1 MKPWK
6 KAPLINLS
14 RSTTIDSIKA
24 HRRVLGLHIAQTTK
38 LFFFV
43 SIELEVEKNIRDYKY
58 CEITTAPS
66 RKQLR
71 IWLVLPSVEAVCYL
85 ASILKVKLVCNLC

>member
-14 RSTTIDSIKA
+14 WSTTLDSIKA

-71 IWLVLPSVEAVCYL
+71 ITQCRGGLL
-85 ASILKVKLVCNLC
+85 LCIHTQGQAGL